1 MSLESFKI
9 IPADKRVAKN
19 HVPPPARTQEPRR
32 RGLAA
37 AQRRQ
42 ANKGNC
48 LIPYAEVRS
57 CIKEHPQKQLRR
69 RARGGGPVIASAIT
83 RQRRRGPPSPVY
95 GGGGPAQHDT

>member
-1 MSLESFKI
+1 MDTPQSERASRNKTAANAAVVLF
-9 IPADKRVAKN
+9 
-19 HVPPPARTQEPRR
+19 PR
-32 RGLAA
+32 
-37 AQRRQ
+37 AQRRR
-42 ANKGNC
+42 AHKGNC
-48 LIPYAEVRS
+48 LIPHAEVRS